1 MKSRYR
7 KQRMIADYNILGT
20 ISFSEVISK
29 MGDGAQH
36 VFTLLVV
43 WKWQG
48 GF

>member
-1 MKSRYR
+1 
-7 KQRMIADYNILGT
+7 MIADYNILGT

-43 WKWQG
+43 EMARG
-48 GF
+48 ILMR